1 MYGQID
7 QSEMTVRDVEADD
20 EMNVDALRIRLEE
33 EHQRRVFFSSVCTE
47 FNSRFFGDLGTCD

>member
-33 EHQRRVFFSSVCTE
+33 EQQRRVFFS
-47 FNSRFFGDLGTCD
+47 FLNSKFFGDLDTCD